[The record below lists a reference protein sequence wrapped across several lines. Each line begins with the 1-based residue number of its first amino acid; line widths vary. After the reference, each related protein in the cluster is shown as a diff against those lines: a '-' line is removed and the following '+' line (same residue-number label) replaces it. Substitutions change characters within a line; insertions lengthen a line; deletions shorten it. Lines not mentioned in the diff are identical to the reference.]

1 MTSGWLSWKESYAEI
16 KIIKSCFYLKA
27 REETDATKYLHMSK
41 AFVDVQSS
49 HKSFRREN
57 KVEIK

>member
-1 MTSGWLSWKESYAEI
+1 MTSGWLSWKECRNQ
-16 KIIKSCFYLKA
+16 IIKSCFYLKA

-41 AFVDVQSS
+41 AFVDVQGG

-57 KVEIK
+57 KIKIK

>member
-1 MTSGWLSWKESYAEI
+1 MQEL